1 MKKHNDV
8 LGKVVVIAGGGGVIC
23 GHFAKFLARQGAKID
38 VLDLNLG
45 NAQNVVNHITASG
58 GVAKAYAAN
67 VLIKGELEKVRTAEN
82 ENLGTCD
89 ILINGAGGNHPAG
102 TTSSPFFSQED
113 LDNKDLRSF
122 FDLDVDGVDFVF
134 KLNFLGTLI
143 PTQVFAIDMLEK
155 DNASIINISSMNSF
169 TPLTKIP
176 AYSGAKSAISNFTQ
190 WLAVHFSKQNI
201 RVNAMAPGFFL
212 TEQNYNL
219 LMQEDGNLTPRGQQI
234 IDHTPAG
241 RFGDPEDLEGT
252 LLWLCSKGSLF
263 VTGGVVPIDGGFNAY
278 SGV

>member
-1 MKKHNDV
+1 
-8 LGKVVVIAGGGGVIC
+8 
-23 GHFAKFLARQGAKID
+23 
-38 VLDLNLG
+38 
-45 NAQNVVNHITASG
+45 
-58 GVAKAYAAN
+58 
-67 VLIKGELEKVRTAEN
+67 
-82 ENLGTCD
+82 
-89 ILINGAGGNHPAG
+89 
-102 TTSSPFFSQED
+102 
-113 LDNKDLRSF
+113 
-122 FDLDVDGVDFVF
+122 
-134 KLNFLGTLI
+134 
-143 PTQVFAIDMLEK
+143 
-155 DNASIINISSMNSF
+155 MNSF

-263 VTGGVVPIDGGFNAY
+263 ATGVVVPIDGGFNA
-278 SGV
+278 